1 MQHDGKPDVTVTLG
15 DGVAVLHRSGQ
26 SKRIVANVLGV
37 ERADSG
43 EIQKVWLDR
52 LVHRTFE
59 SEFADWHVSGAVS
72 TVLIR
77 KAQPA
82 AMAKQ

>member
-1 MQHDGKPDVTVTLG
+1 MQHDSKLEVTVTLG
-15 DGVAVLHRSGQ
+15 DGVVVLHRSGQ